1 MQPDIIK
8 RRGSELGKV
17 ISPTAGFLNYQNKE
31 NIQNLDASDGRQT
44 TASILGFSSSLSKVR

>member
-1 MQPDIIK
+1 MMQPDIIK

-31 NIQNLDASDGRQT
+31 NIQNIDASDGR
-44 TASILGFSSSLSKVR
+44 